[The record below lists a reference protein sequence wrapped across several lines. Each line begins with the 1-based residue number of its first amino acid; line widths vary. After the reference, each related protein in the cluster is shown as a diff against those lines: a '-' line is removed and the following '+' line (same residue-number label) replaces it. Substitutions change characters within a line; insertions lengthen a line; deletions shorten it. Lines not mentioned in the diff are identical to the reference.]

1 MIMIIIYLKWKSID
15 WFVSETSS
23 LLEGIS
29 RKTIKKYSKLLKT
42 SVPRP
47 DISPSRYRNICFLDA
62 LWRLVVIR
70 PNLEVATK
78 RILYLQVKIPG

>member
-1 MIMIIIYLKWKSID
+1 MIMIIIYLKWKSVD

-47 DISPSRYRNICFLDA
+47 DISP
-62 LWRLVVIR
+62 
-70 PNLEVATK
+70 
-78 RILYLQVKIPG
+78 